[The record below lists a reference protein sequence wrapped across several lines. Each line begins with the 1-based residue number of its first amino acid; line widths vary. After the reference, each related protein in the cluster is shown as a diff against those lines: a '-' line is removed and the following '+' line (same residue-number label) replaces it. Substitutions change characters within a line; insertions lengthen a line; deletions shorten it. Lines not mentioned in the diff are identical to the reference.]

1 MTDTAITRAILIL
14 RLTLAVF
21 LLQWGVE
28 KFLLPGN
35 TPMIWGYFYGLSIPP
50 QSAYVF
56 GAVEIVLAVCLALG
70 LFRTAAYGAA
80 AVLHAV
86 TVVVTLPVLI
96 RPFADPM
103 NHLFIASVPVLG
115 AFVALFLLRKLDKPL
130 FNL

>member
-1 MTDTAITRAILIL
+1 MIDPAITRAILVL
-14 RLTLAVF
+14 RLTLALF

-35 TPMIWGYFYGLSIPP
+35 TAMIWGYFYGLSIPQ

-56 GAVEIVLAVCLALG
+56 GAVEIALAVCLALG
-70 LFRTAAYGAA
+70 LFPTATYGAA
-80 AVLHAV
+80 ALLHAV
-86 TVVVTLPVLI
+86 TVIVSLPVLI

-103 NHLFIASVPVLG
+103 NHLFIAGLPVLG

-130 FNL
+130 FKL